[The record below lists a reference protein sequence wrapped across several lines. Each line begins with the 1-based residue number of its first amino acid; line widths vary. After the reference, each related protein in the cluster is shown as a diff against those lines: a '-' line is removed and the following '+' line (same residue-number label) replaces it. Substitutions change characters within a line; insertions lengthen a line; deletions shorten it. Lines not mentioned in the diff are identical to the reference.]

1 MKKITVAAS
10 LLTLALLVPNVAD
23 AQYSSASL
31 NANGESTFDFTNSKD
46 YVLIYVGDAEKEAMA
61 SKIKADYTVDDTKNF
76 LYVWNNTYTGHETSG
91 INSFGQAEGWLD
103 FTVNSVGWSGLGFAS
118 SKGNGKDL
126 SMLDDSYILHFA
138 MKGTDASAHA
148 SHAIG
153 IGTAKFTI
161 GTSAFVDNGASYKV
175 LGDYPR
181 DGEWYS
187 FDIPFSVLKRLN
199 TVDAT
204 GVFETSSGGATAY
217 VSNVF
222 WTLSGGVTGTEL
234 QLDGIFFY
242 RKSTTAIND
251 VTTENSKK
259 IKAIYDIQG
268 RKVRNMNKTGLYI
281 VKTNDG
287 VKKVSVK

>member
-1 MKKITVAAS
+1 MKKITIAAS
-10 LLTLALLVPNVAD
+10 LLTLALLVPNASN

-118 SKGNGKDL
+118 SAGNGKNL

-138 MKGTDASAHA
+138 MKGTDASADA

-161 GTSAFVDNGASYKV
+161 GSSAFVDNGTSYKI
-175 LGDYPR
+175 LGDYTR

-187 FDIPFSVLKRLN
+187 FDIPFSVLKKLS

-204 GVFETSSGGATAY
+204 GIFETSNGGATAY

-222 WTLSGGVTGTEL
+222 WALSGGVTGTEL

-242 RKSTTAIND
+242 RNSTTAIND
-251 VTTENSKK
+251 VTSGNDDKVKT
-259 IKAIYDIQG
+259 IYDIQG
-268 RKVRNMNKTGLYI
+268 REVKDMNKTGLYLI
-281 VKTNDG
+281 KTGNGVRKVAVK
-287 VKKVSVK
+287 

>member
-1 MKKITVAAS
+1 MKKITIAAS
-10 LLTLALLVPNVAD
+10 LLTLALLVPNASN

-91 INSFGQAEGWLD
+91 INSFGQAESWLD

-118 SKGNGKDL
+118 STGNGKNL

-161 GTSAFVDNGASYKV
+161 GSSAFVDNGTSYKI
-175 LGDYPR
+175 LGDYTR

-187 FDIPFSVLKRLN
+187 FDIPFSVLKKLS

-204 GVFETSSGGATAY
+204 GIFETSNGGATAY

-222 WTLSGGVTGTEL
+222 WALSGGVTGTEL

-242 RKSTTAIND
+242 RNSTTAIND
-251 VTTENSKK
+251 VTSGNDDKVKT
-259 IKAIYDIQG
+259 IYDIQG
-268 RKVRNMNKTGLYI
+268 REVKDTNKTGLYLI
-281 VKTNDG
+281 KTDNGVRKVAVK
-287 VKKVSVK
+287 

>member
-1 MKKITVAAS
+1 MKKITIAAS
-10 LLTLALLVPNVAD
+10 LLTLALLVPNASN

-46 YVLIYVGDAEKEAMA
+46 YVLIYVGDVEKEAMA
-61 SKIKADYTVDDTKNF
+61 SKVKADYTVDDTKNF
-76 LYVWNNTYTGHETSG
+76 LYVWSNTYTGHETSG

-118 SKGNGKDL
+118 SKGNGKNL

-138 MKGTDASAHA
+138 IQGTDASAHA

-161 GTSAFVDNGASYKV
+161 GSSAFVDNGTSYKV
-175 LGDYPR
+175 LGDYTR

-187 FDIPFSVLKRLN
+187 FDIPFSVLKKLS

-204 GVFETSSGGATAY
+204 GIFETSNGGATAY

-222 WTLSGGVTGTEL
+222 WALSGGVTGTEL

-242 RKSTTAIND
+242 RNSTTAIND
-251 VTTENSKK
+251 VTSGNDDKVKT
-259 IKAIYDIQG
+259 IYDIQG
-268 RKVRNMNKTGLYI
+268 REVKDMNKTGLYLI
-281 VKTNDG
+281 KTNNG
-287 VKKVSVK
+287 VRKVAVK